1 MNKALELFLA
11 DEKNKRTV
19 TILESLLDGVS
30 VIQIAS
36 KQDVTRDAVYKVKE
50 KYIK

>member
-1 MNKALELFLA
+1 LNKALELFLA

-19 TILESLLDGVS
+19 TILESLLNGVS
-30 VIQIAS
+30 VMQIAS
-36 KQDVTRDAVYKVKE
+36 KQEVTRDAIYKVKE